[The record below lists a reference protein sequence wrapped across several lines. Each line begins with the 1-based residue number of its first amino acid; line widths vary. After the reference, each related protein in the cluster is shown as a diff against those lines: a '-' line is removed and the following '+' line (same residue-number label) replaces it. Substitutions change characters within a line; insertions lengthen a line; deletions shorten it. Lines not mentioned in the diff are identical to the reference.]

1 MKKTKMLYIL
11 NFAHRLNQFSY
22 SSILAAQN
30 LGLEYHIACNWDYP
44 SIKDKQADEKKYGVR
59 IHQVDFMRN
68 PLHPGNIKAYRRICR
83 LIRDEK
89 YQVVHCNTPIGGA
102 LGRIAAKRFGIKTV
116 IYQAHGFHFYQGAPF
131 SSWLLYYPI
140 EKLLARFTDSLITI
154 NREDYAL
161 AREKMRLRKRGKVAY
176 IPGIGIDTGVFAAI
190 TTDRQKKREELGI
203 PPDATLLL
211 SVGELNGNKNHAI
224 IIRAVAEIPKLH
236 YAIAG
241 TGDLREHLHAL
252 SVQLGISDRVHLLG
266 YREDVRQ
273 IYKAA
278 DIFCLPSF
286 REGLSASVME
296 AMAAG
301 LPVICSD
308 IRGNRDLVKPRSG
321 GFLVGVQD
329 TRGYIAAL
337 RELADDPVK
346 REAMAGFNIDR
357 IKRFGL
363 DRVTAMLQAEYLQAL
378 YPHKGEGR

>member
-1 MKKTKMLYIL
+1 MKKAKILYIL
-11 NFAHRLNQFSY
+11 NFARRLNQFSH
-22 SSILAAQN
+22 SSMLAAQN

-44 SIKDKQADEKKYGVR
+44 SVMDKQADEKKYGIR

-68 PLHPGNIKAYRRICR
+68 PLHPGNVKAYWQICR

-89 YQVVHCNTPIGGA
+89 YQMVHCNTPIGGA
-102 LGRIAAKRFGIKTV
+102 LGRIAAKRYNIKPV
-116 IYQAHGFHFYQGAPF
+116 IYQAHGFHFYQGVPF

-161 AREKMRLRKRGKVAY
+161 AREKMRLRKQGRVSY

-190 TTDRQKKREELGI
+190 PADRQQKREELGI
-203 PPDATLLL
+203 PPDALLLL
-211 SVGELNGNKNHAI
+211 SVGELNRNKNHEV

-241 TGDLREHLHAL
+241 TGDLFEHLRSL

-308 IRGNRDLVKPRSG
+308 IRGNRDLVKPQSG
-321 GFLVGVQD
+321 GLLVGVQD

-337 RELADDPVK
+337 KALVDDPVK
-346 REAMAGFNIDR
+346 RAAMAGFNTDR

-363 DRVTAMLQAEYLQAL
+363 DRVTAMLQAEYLHAL
-378 YPHKGEGR
+378 CPQTKGR

>member
-1 MKKTKMLYIL
+1 MKKVKMLYIL

-22 SSILAAQN
+22 SSMLAARN

-44 SIKDKQADEKKYGVR
+44 SIKARQADEEKYGIR

-68 PLHPGNIKAYRRICR
+68 PLHPSNIKAYRQICR
-83 LIRDEK
+83 LIRDER
-89 YQVVHCNTPIGGA
+89 YQVLHCNTPIGGA
-102 LGRIAAKRFGIKTV
+102 LGRIAAKRFGIKPV
-116 IYQAHGFHFYQGAPF
+116 IYQAHGFHFYQGAPL

-161 AREKMRLRKRGKVAY
+161 ARERMRLRKQGRVSY
-176 IPGIGIDTGVFAAI
+176 IPGIGIDTGAFAAI
-190 TTDRQKKREELGI
+190 PADRQQKREELGI
-203 PPDATLLL
+203 PPDAPLLL
-211 SVGELNGNKNHAI
+211 SVGELNGNKNHEVI
-224 IIRAVAEIPKLH
+224 IQAVAEIPNLH

-241 TGDLREHLHAL
+241 TGDLFEHLRSL
-252 SVQLGISDRVHLLG
+252 SAQFGISDRVHLLG
-266 YREDVRQ
+266 YREDVQQ

-278 DIFCLPSF
+278 DIFCLPSY

-296 AMAAG
+296 AMASG

-308 IRGNRDLVKPRSG
+308 IRGNRDLVKSHSG

-337 RELADDPVK
+337 KALAEDPVK
-346 REAMAGFNIDR
+346 RAAMAGFNIDR

-363 DRVTAMLQAEYLQAL
+363 DRVTAMLQAEYLHAL
-378 YPHKGEGR
+378 CPQTKGR